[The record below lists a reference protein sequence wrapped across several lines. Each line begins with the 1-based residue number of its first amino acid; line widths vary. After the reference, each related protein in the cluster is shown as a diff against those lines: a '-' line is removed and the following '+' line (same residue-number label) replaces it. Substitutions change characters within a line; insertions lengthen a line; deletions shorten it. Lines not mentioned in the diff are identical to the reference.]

1 MTQMYEEIGAETSV
15 DEQDRQQMMAIHY
28 TMKYIVKDGQDMTPE
43 MTDIARG
50 VAAGITRTSS
60 GVTKAAAAT
69 MVALVSSAVGEP
81 TFAAAY
87 ARIAADAI
95 AQAKIYEQYE
105 MEYQ

>member
-1 MTQMYEEIGAETSV
+1 MTQIYEETGAGVSV
-15 DEQDRQQMMAIHY
+15 DEQDRQQMLAIHY
-28 TMKYIVKDGQDMTPE
+28 TMKYIVKDGQDLSPE

-50 VAAGITRTSS
+50 VAAGITGTSS

-69 MVALVSSAVGEP
+69 MVSLVSSAVNEP

-95 AQAKIYEQYE
+95 AQAKVYEQYE

>member
-1 MTQMYEEIGAETSV
+1 MTQIYEETGAEVSV
-15 DEQDRQQMMAIHY
+15 DEQDRQQMLAIHY
-28 TMKYIVKDGQDMTPE
+28 TMKYIVKDGQDLSPE
-43 MTDIARG
+43 MTDLARG
-50 VAAGITRTSS
+50 VAAGITGVSS

-69 MVALVSSAVGEP
+69 MVSLVSSAVNEP

-95 AQAKIYEQYE
+95 AQAKLYEQYE